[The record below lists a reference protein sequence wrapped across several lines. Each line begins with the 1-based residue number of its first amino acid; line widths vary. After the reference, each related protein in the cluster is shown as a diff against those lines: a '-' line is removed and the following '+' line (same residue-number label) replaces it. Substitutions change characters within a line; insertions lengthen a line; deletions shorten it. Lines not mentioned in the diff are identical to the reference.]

1 MVVTNKLLIFVST
14 RNTNTKNNIMR
25 LTDLQITIK
34 SLDAAHAAKDRDAKL
49 VAALFTMA
57 QNLGGK
63 LKAYEYSATS
73 GNIARVWDAQ
83 KSHR

>member
-1 MVVTNKLLIFVST
+1 MSTYLSHFFRADAAGAVDAVDMTNAA
-14 RNTNTKNNIMR
+14 
-25 LTDLQITIK
+25 
-34 SLDAAHAAKDRDAKL
+34 DAAHAAKDRDAKL